1 LVAEKLAQIYETS
14 LAEIANKTTQNSKDI
29 FGI

>member
-1 LVAEKLAQIYETS
+1 LVDIYGLS
-14 LAEIANKTTQNSKDI
+14 FKEISEITTQNSKDI